1 MPIIDSFKKLF
12 AGHVA
17 STGMELLS
25 GLDLP
30 ATLRLKDGTEIDL
43 NKKSGRKKLQKV
55 VIDIQRSTDLLA
67 KRDLS
72 EWRLAEQAAINV
84 LQPNRQRLYDIYRD
98 VELDLHLSGCVGQL
112 QGFIMGKAF
121 KLTKPDGDAD
131 EEALKYFE
139 TAWFKQLVRYALQA
153 RYWGHSLIQL
163 GDVTTR
169 EDGLM
174 TFNGVELVP
183 RKHVVPEYGRVTPL
197 PGGNWETGVPYRE
210 PPYSDWLI
218 EMGAP
223 DDLGLYLKA
232 AIQTIPKKYA
242 LAFWDAFAEMFGLP
256 IRVAKTTSRDQ
267 KDIDEMAKMME
278 TMGYKAYAVLPS
290 DAEIEL
296 KESSRGDAFN
306 VYDKRVE
313 RANSELSK
321 LILQVTMTIED
332 GSSLSQSQVH
342 LKVLDNLIYEI
353 ADSIRDMV
361 NDQLIPK
368 MAKFG
373 FPVKGLHFDWDDP
386 VDYTPEQQ
394 KAFEEMVLNNYEVEG
409 SYFEDKYGMPVGDRR
424 RDPLTPPGPSGKDD
438 GKGKTQN
445 NARPGF
451 FD

>member
-1 MPIIDSFKKLF
+1 
-12 AGHVA
+12 
-17 STGMELLS
+17 MELLS
-25 GLDLP
+25 GTDLP
-30 ATLRLKDGTEIDL
+30 RTLRLKDGTEIDIAS
-43 NKKSGRKKLQKV
+43 KAGRKKFRKV
-55 VIDIQRSTDLLA
+55 VIDLQRQTDFLA
-67 KRDLS
+67 KRDLA
-72 EWRLAEQAAINV
+72 EWRLAQQAAINV
-84 LQPNRQRLYDIYRD
+84 QQPNRQRLYDIYRD

-112 QGFIMGKAF
+112 QGFILGKSF
-121 KLTKPDGDAD
+121 KLTRPDGDPD
-131 EEALKYFE
+131 TDALKYFE
-139 TAWFKQLVRYALQA
+139 TSWFKQLVRYALQA

-174 TFNGVELVP
+174 TFDGVELIP
-183 RKHVVPEYGRVTPL
+183 RKHVVPEYGRVTPN
-197 PGGNWETGVPYRE
+197 PGGTWESGVAYRE
-210 PPYSDWLI
+210 LPYSDWLI
-218 EMGAP
+218 EVGAT

-256 IRVAKTTSRDQ
+256 IRVAKTSSRDQ
-267 KDIDEMAKMME
+267 KDIDQLGSMME
-278 TMGYKAYAVLPS
+278 KMGYKAWAVLPS
-290 DAEIEL
+290 ESEIEL

-306 VYDKRVE
+306 VYDKRVD

-321 LILQVTMTIED
+321 LVLQVTMTIED
-332 GSSLSQSQVH
+332 GASLSQSQVH

-353 ADSIRDMV
+353 ADTVRDMV

-368 MAKFG
+368 MVKHG

-394 KAFEEMVLNNYEVEG
+394 KAFEEMILNHYEVDG
-409 SYFEDKYGMPVGDRR
+409 SYFADKYGLPVGEPRQN
-424 RDPLTPPGPSGKDD
+424 PLTQPEPPAR
-438 GKGKTQN
+438 Q